1 MKNYKW
7 SRMTEKIDNDNKV
20 LIAQKDTGLW
30 IVISKNNYE
39 IVDIC
44 VKGETFSEYYD
55 SINDKEKEYFCNLV
69 ECLTEMKALVL
80 QKDINEHNITIVTLE
95 ITNSCNLQ
103 CKHCCQNAE
112 LSKGKL
118 DVSYDSLKAY
128 VDKILILQ
136 PETIALTGGEP
147 LLRPDFEKLVEYIR
161 EKYSKKLILMTNGTL
176 VTKAKS
182 QFISQHFDSVEIS
195 LDGVDEETCS
205 KVRGKGVY
213 DHVIKAIKLLQKAGM
228 NKITI
233 SMVETKDNIKFEDS
247 FFALNRKLGTKGILR
262 PLSISGRVN
271 ENPQIIPDSF
281 NTIKIPSK
289 IIIREDEK
297 KVAKK
302 ELAYRRCPA
311 GDRSIYLSHK
321 GFMYPCGAFVE
332 QNYLLGN
339 INDWN
344 TDVNLFENMIYISRG
359 YKNLKK
365 LLPEEDS
372 KCKKCNVS
380 KFCYNCISSYCKDS
394 SCRNFSEFCDTRKE
408 ALQELVWGN

>member
-7 SRMTEKIDNDNKV
+7 SSMTEKIDNDNKV
-20 LIAQKDTGLW
+20 LIAQRDTGLW

-39 IVDIC
+39 IVNMC
-44 VKGETFSEYYD
+44 VYEEKFDEYYKTL
-55 SINDKEKEYFCNLV
+55 NDREQEYFCDLV
-69 ECLTEMKALVL
+69 KCLTKMKALVL
-80 QKDINEHNITIVTLE
+80 QKDVNVRNVSIVTLE

-103 CKHCCQNAE
+103 CKHCCQNAK

-128 VDKILILQ
+128 IDKVLVLN
-136 PETIALTGGEP
+136 PETIAITGGEP
-147 LLRPDFEKLVEYIR
+147 LIRPDFEKLVKYIR
-161 EKYSKKLILMTNGTL
+161 NRYSKKLVLMTNGTL
-176 VTKAKS
+176 VTKEKS
-182 QFISQHFDSVEIS
+182 EFISEYFDSVEIS

-213 DHVIKAIKLLQKAGM
+213 NHVVKAIGLLQKSGM

-233 SMVETKDNIKFEDS
+233 SMVETKDNMKFEDS
-247 FFALNRKLGTKGILR
+247 FFALNKKLGTKGILR

-271 ENPQIIPDSF
+271 ENPQIIPDSYS
-281 NTIKIPSK
+281 TIKIPPK
-289 IIIREDEK
+289 VIIREDEVE
-297 KVAKK
+297 VAKK

-311 GDRSIYLSHK
+311 GDRSIYLSHE

-332 QNYLLGN
+332 QEYLLGN
-339 INDWN
+339 IDDWN
-344 TDVNLFENMIYISRG
+344 METDLFEDMIYTSQG
-359 YKNLKK
+359 YRNLKK
-365 LLPEEDS
+365 LLPEEND

-394 SCRNFSEFCDTRKE
+394 SCMNFGEFCDTRKE
-408 ALQELVWGN
+408 ALQELVWGS